1 LVVELD
7 DPLSEA
13 FAGSEL
19 VDVPVFAPSRFSDP
33 EPEPEPEP
41 VSAPSLESEPEP
53 ELEAA
58 LPSADAAGVEERA
71 VVLRSFFAQP
81 LPLKWIVGAVNAL
94 RTGAAPQIGQLDG
107 PSAVTEWMTSNRCP
121 FGHR

>member
-13 FAGSEL
+13 FVGSEL
-19 VDVPVFAPSRFSDP
+19 VDVPDFGPSPLSDP
-33 EPEPEPEP
+33 EPEL
-41 VSAPSLESEPEP
+41 VSALSLDPELEP

-58 LPSADAAGVEERA
+58 SPSADEVGVDERA

-81 LPLKWIVGAVNAL
+81 LPLKWIVGAVTAL

-107 PSAVTEWMTSNRCP
+107 PSADTEWITSNRCP